1 MSGCLGKIA
10 SKTSVKTSECHPVT
24 ATWSG
29 WSVPR
34 HGWSWKLRSA
44 HFLRSPP
51 SCHTSCLPPA
61 RLLLPCN
68 KRLHK
73 LATFGLSP
81 YHHVIVYKYNILYIY
96 IYIIYIYIYYIYI
109 YLKIAVQWD
118 ITGIFFSGGKRTR
131 QKKPMAKND
140 GWDSHG
146 STLEDFAPRPSG
158 NEKRFAN
165 WKITIFHGKIVENH
179 HF

>member
-1 MSGCLGKIA
+1 MSGRLAKIA

-34 HGWSWKLRSA
+34 PGWSWKLRSA

-81 YHHVIVYKYNILYIY
+81 YHHVIVYKYNIIY
-96 IYIIYIYIYYIYI
+96 IYYIYYIYI
-109 YLKIAVQWD
+109 YIFENSCPMGYNWD
-118 ITGIFFSGGKRTR
+118 IFFWGKTYPTKKTYGKKWRMGFTWINSGGFCTK
-131 QKKPMAKND
+131 
-140 GWDSHG
+140 
-146 STLEDFAPRPSG
+146 TLR
-158 NEKRFAN
+158 
-165 WKITIFHGKIVENH
+165 
-179 HF
+179 